1 MNKKNKILLIIATIT
16 FLSVIIGAT
25 YAFFQNQGSGS
36 GRIDT
41 SVITGT
47 TDLLSF
53 SFGDLIN
60 IHATEENFGE
70 GMGDLSDSTTGT
82 AILKANNSTN
92 EANVTYNIYLIIEE
106 NDFVYTSDNGTPEIL
121 LNVTDPNGNM
131 VENITGLVHYEDGF
145 DITTRTG

>member
-16 FLSVIIGAT
+16 FLSMVIGST

-60 IHATEENFGE
+60 IHATEENFAKN
-70 GMGDLSDSTTGT
+70 MGDLSDSTTGI
-82 AILKANNSTN
+82 ALLRAGDNNN
-92 EANVTYNIYLIIEE
+92 DKYLSFFPFDKTRQ
-106 NDFVYTSDNGTPEIL
+106 NL
-121 LNVTDPNGNM
+121 LW
-131 VENITGLVHYEDGF
+131 
-145 DITTRTG
+145 TRS

>member
-1 MNKKNKILLIIATIT
+1 MKDIILKFKKDKKNLSLLLVAGITLIIVT
-16 FLSVIIGAT
+16 LGAT

-60 IHATEENFGE
+60 IHATEENFGKN
-70 GMGDLSDSTTGT
+70 MGDLSDSTTGT

-92 EANVTYNIYLIIEE
+92 EASATYNIYLIIEE
-106 NDFVYTSDNGTPEIL
+106 NDFVYTTSDGKFIL
-121 LNVTDPNGNM
+121 KTV
-131 VENITGLVHYEDGF
+131 
-145 DITTRTG
+145 RR